1 MQSVHVSSQPST
13 PPTLSVPKSQL
24 SGDETNEA
32 ATENSLEWY
41 QKADTL
47 ENWLQKQ
54 MLLKL
59 LKQFQPNNYTARLE
73 LSFDNTFT
81 SEHGVTL
88 NDLLNNANLEYCK
101 QFSRSLISDTSGIM
115 TWNHKWNERITL
127 YSGNVTH
134 LSFKHTPNRQ
144 VSLVNASN
152 ESLVIGG
159 GLNGTIYEACGIDE
173 MTRAVSHT
181 DTWIYHS
188 HSQLDPKCPV
198 GEIVVTDSFKLAQ
211 TNGIDYIIHT
221 TGPRGR
227 DCDYDEETKRDLL
240 ANCYR
245 NSLSFHFKQL
255 PKKYQAEDLS
265 QIYSAIIFPC
275 ISTGKFHMNQIE
287 ACNVA
292 CATVRDFLL
301 EENSDKESPLH
312 QLNWRIIFCTF
323 RCSEQ
328 ALYETFMDFY
338 FP

>member
-1 MQSVHVSSQPST
+1 MQSVLSSSQTS
-13 PPTLSVPKSQL
+13 SIMN
-24 SGDETNEA
+24 NEK
-32 ATENSLEWY
+32 EEQSSSSEWY

-59 LKQFQPNNYTARLE
+59 MKQFQPNNYTARLE

-81 SEHGVTL
+81 SEHGVSL
-88 NDLLNNANLEYCK
+88 NDLLKSANLEYCK
-101 QFSRSLISDTSGIM
+101 QFSKSLMSDSM
-115 TWNHKWNERITL
+115 SWNHSWNHRITL
-127 YSGNVTH
+127 YTGNVTH
-134 LSFKHTPNRQ
+134 LSFTHIPNRQ

-159 GLNGTIYEACGIDE
+159 GLNGTIYEACGVEE
-173 MTRAVSHT
+173 MNRAVSNP

-188 HSQLDPKCPV
+188 HSHLDTKCPV
-198 GEIVVTDSFKLAQ
+198 GEIVVTNSFKLGQ

-227 DCDYDEETKRDLL
+227 DSDYDEETKRDLL

-245 NSLSFHFKQL
+245 NSLSFHFRQL
-255 PKKYQAEDLS
+255 SKKYQAEDLS
-265 QIYSAIIFPC
+265 QIYSAIVFPC

-301 EENSDKESPLH
+301 EESSNNESPMH
-312 QLNWRIIFCTF
+312 QINWRIIFCTF

-328 ALYETFMDFY
+328 AIYETFMDFY